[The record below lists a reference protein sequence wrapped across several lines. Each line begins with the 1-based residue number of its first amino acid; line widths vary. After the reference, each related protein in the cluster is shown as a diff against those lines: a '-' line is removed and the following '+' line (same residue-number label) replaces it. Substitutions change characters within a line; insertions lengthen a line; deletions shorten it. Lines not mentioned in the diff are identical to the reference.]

1 LNKEAEKKAT
11 EKTGGVGEKVTEKKV
26 KEAVE
31 NSELCVASSDCD
43 KEKEGVKYECGAT
56 GLALKMFGAAITIA
70 LSLD

>member
-1 LNKEAEKKAT
+1 
-11 EKTGGVGEKVTEKKV
+11 VTEKKV